1 MVRRK
6 PIPRSH
12 RSHFDASPEG
22 KRNKKSSIIHKKKR
36 LPVLKEI
43 KHLRRT
49 THLLIP
55 RLPFA
60 RLVREII
67 LEIFPR
73 QGINRKTKLTTSIR
87 SRSPSRGYGDVHR
100 TILRRRRA
108 ANVTRE
114 TRDSDAKRHD
124 SNT

>member
-73 QGINRKTKLTTSIR
+73 QVYPIGKQN
-87 SRSPSRGYGDVHR
+87 
-100 TILRRRRA
+100 
-108 ANVTRE
+108 
-114 TRDSDAKRHD
+114 
-124 SNT
+124 

>member
-73 QGINRKTKLTTSIR
+73 QDYKHPLSKPFKR
-87 SRSPSRGYGDVHR
+87 
-100 TILRRRRA
+100 LRRCTSY
-108 ANVTRE
+108 NSSKTQ
-114 TRDSDAKRHD
+114 SC
-124 SNT
+124 